1 MQNQRKSYIV
11 AIKPE
16 LGEQLQQVANEKGLP
31 YQVFARMLLRKGL
44 QELNR
49 KHKKED

>member
-1 MQNQRKSYIV
+1 MRKSYIISV
-11 AIKPE
+11 PEKLGKELEDNAIKLE
-16 LGEQLQQVANEKGLP
+16 FP
-31 YQVFARMLLRKGL
+31 YQVFARMMIRKGL